1 MPSNFAAIPIEALL
15 AQLTWAIPA
24 IAAVLALKALLPR
37 LLGRAGEAR
46 VGARL
51 KRLLP
56 EVRDDLILPDGRGGL
71 TQIDHLALTPA
82 GLLVVETKTYSGL
95 ILGQA
100 HEPTWTQVIG
110 RRRHRFQNPLRQ
122 NFAHVRAIEAL
133 LPDIPV
139 EGRVV
144 FAGQA
149 RFANGMPEGVCHAAD
164 LADELR
170 SLRQG
175 QPSPVLRDAWARVLA
190 AARTDRAARREHLRG
205 LQARHGGVR
214 SAWVPILVF
223 TLSMAWLV
231 GQWVHQR
238 PMSRWLEASTAA
250 IQHTRSAAAATQ
262 SILAPLSPST
272 TPQRQSVPALPRTA
286 APLSGEGHPSR
297 PSNPAERVATIEWA
311 TPQTPRSVDEACA
324 LATAAVLIENTAEN
338 RRSRDRACGPSSP
351 R

>member
-15 AQLTWAIPA
+15 ALLTWAIPA

-37 LLGRAGEAR
+37 LLGWAGEAR

-170 SLRQG
+170 SLAGVRVIG
-175 QPSPVLRDAWARVLA
+175 GLAGGAVVPPTPDVPVAGGKHDGSPACAAVQPGRRAPRLEPEAVDRSPASGRRRASVRVGLWGASSPPVTGGIDIMRGAATSFDASRV
-190 AARTDRAARREHLRG
+190 G
-205 LQARHGGVR
+205 HGG
-214 SAWVPILVF
+214 
-223 TLSMAWLV
+223 
-231 GQWVHQR
+231 
-238 PMSRWLEASTAA
+238 
-250 IQHTRSAAAATQ
+250 
-262 SILAPLSPST
+262 
-272 TPQRQSVPALPRTA
+272 
-286 APLSGEGHPSR
+286 
-297 PSNPAERVATIEWA
+297 
-311 TPQTPRSVDEACA
+311 
-324 LATAAVLIENTAEN
+324 
-338 RRSRDRACGPSSP
+338 
-351 R
+351 